1 LIQYG
6 LNGIFLL
13 IEGDLTKE
21 SYYINSVELLKGYRP
36 AMDKLGEPIKIESL
50 EEKDEFNLIEDK
62 AAKVRSDFVE
72 NFDAVRNNFNLFVYF
87 TS

>member
-1 LIQYG
+1 
-6 LNGIFLL
+6 
-13 IEGDLTKE
+13 
-21 SYYINSVELLKGYRP
+21 
-36 AMDKLGEPIKIESL
+36 MDKLGEPIKIESL